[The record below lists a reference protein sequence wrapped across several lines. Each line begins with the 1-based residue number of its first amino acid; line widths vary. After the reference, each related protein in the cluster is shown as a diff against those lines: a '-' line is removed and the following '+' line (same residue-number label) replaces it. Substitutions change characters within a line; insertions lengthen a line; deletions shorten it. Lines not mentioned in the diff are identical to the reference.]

1 MPGME
6 LTTGFDPRIDQ
17 LSKKIR
23 ELRER
28 SATERGD
35 TMDGAMN
42 VVEQN
47 LGRQEAREAEMNLQG
62 LSAELAAQGAGM
74 HSLDPM
80 KVADL
85 INDPFED

>member
-6 LTTGFDPRIDQ
+6 LTSAFDPRIDQ
-17 LSKKIR
+17 LSKKIQEIR
-23 ELRER
+23 NRK
-28 SATERGD
+28 STGMDD

-47 LGRQEAREAEMNLQG
+47 LGRKEARQAEMSLIG
-62 LSAELAAQGAGM
+62 LSDEMATQQAAS

-85 INDPFED
+85 ISDPFDD

>member
-6 LTTGFDPRIDQ
+6 LTTPFDPRIDQ
-17 LSKKIR
+17 ISKKIQEIR
-23 ELRER
+23 NR
-28 SATERGD
+28 SAAQRGD

-47 LGRQEAREAEMNLQG
+47 LGRKEAKQAELSMQG
-62 LSAELAAQGAGM
+62 LSAQLLEHGAGI

-85 INDPFED
+85 ISDPFDD